1 MNYVTHIMELPV
13 ACSVRDGQNP
23 TALSLNLTVHDPAAG
38 VERSGCAILY
48 FHGGGLLYGERDDLP
63 VPYIERI
70 TGRGH
75 VLVCLDYPLA
85 PECPLTMVLD
95 CLDQAV
101 VRFVRTDL
109 AMLGCSEYALFG
121 RSAGGYL
128 AIKLAS
134 RLREYPDLV
143 QPSCIWD
150 FYGYWDLTA
159 PFLNDPSA
167 YYRKLPPV
175 SAEDVGHIVDHSDT
189 PVLNGP
195 KSKRFS
201 LYIHAR
207 QEGRWGAMLGLTL
220 ENASALSLSR
230 DDIAA
235 LPPVFITASTGDQ
248 DVPLR
253 QSKTL
258 MRLAP
263 RRLMYQVYDLEHD
276 FDRDTLN
283 PAGAEAYEKALDFL
297 DESLLAPK
305 TA

>member
-1 MNYVTHIMELPV
+1 MNYVTHITELPI
-13 ACSVRDGQNP
+13 ACSARGRKNP
-23 TALSLNLTVHDPAAG
+23 AVLSLNLTVHEPA
-38 VERSGCAILY
+38 VDVKRSGCAILY

-63 VPYIERI
+63 APYIERI
-70 TGRGH
+70 AERGH
-75 VLVCLDYPLA
+75 VLACLDYPLA
-85 PECPLTMVLD
+85 PECSLTMVLG
-95 CLDQAV
+95 CLEQAV
-101 VRFVRTDL
+101 VSFVRRSL
-109 AMLGCSEYALFG
+109 AMLGCGKYVLFG

-128 AIKLAS
+128 ALKLAS
-134 RLREYPDLV
+134 RLRGYPDLV

-159 PFLNDPSA
+159 AFLNKPSA
-167 YYRKLPPV
+167 YYRELPPV
-175 SAEDVGHIVDHSDT
+175 STEDVGRIVDPCGT

-201 LYIHAR
+201 LYVHAR
-207 QEGRWGAMLGLTL
+207 QEGRWGAMLGLTP
-220 ENASALSLSR
+220 ENASALSLSH

-235 LPPVFITASTGDQ
+235 LPPVFITASTDDQ

-263 RRLMYQVYDLEHD
+263 RRLMFQVYDLEHD

-283 PAGAEAYEKALDFL
+283 PAGTEAYEKALDYL
-297 DESLLAPK
+297 DESLLPPK
-305 TA
+305 TV